1 MGAVLHN
8 SGPNP
13 SLETGFLL
21 LGKIKVPDRPPDRPS
36 ARTPA
41 PPCDYATDVVIVGA
55 GPVGLFAV
63 FECGMLGMG
72 CHVIDSLADIGGQCR
87 ALYPEKPIYDIPG
100 YPRIDA
106 GELVDRLAQQAAPFA
121 PVYHLNQQVVG
132 YDRAGDWHVVTTSA
146 GTRIAA
152 RAVIIAAGAGAFGPN
167 RPPLAGIDS
176 YERSGAVGYL
186 VKKRGDYAGKDIVI
200 AGGGDSAV
208 DWALSLSDVARKI
221 YFVHR
226 RDALRASPDNVARL
240 RADTKI
246 ELVIPYQLHA
256 LIGDG
261 ETLAAVDVADL
272 TGATRR
278 LDAQHL
284 LAFFGMVPQLGPL
297 KDWALGI
304 TLHHIPVAPS
314 TCATQL
320 DGVFAI
326 GDVADYPGKLKLI
339 LTGFAEAAS
348 AAHAIHPLVF
358 AGEALHFEYS
368 TSKGLP

>member
-1 MGAVLHN
+1 M
-8 SGPNP
+8 
-13 SLETGFLL
+13 TGT
-21 LGKIKVPDRPPDRPS
+21 VPS
-36 ARTPA
+36 AIPA
-41 PPCDYATDVVIVGA
+41 PACDHVTDVVIVGA

-63 FECGMLGMG
+63 FECGMLKMR
-72 CHVIDSLADIGGQCR
+72 CHVIDSLEDVGGQCR

-106 GELVDRLAQQAAPFA
+106 GELVDRLREQADPFA
-121 PVYHLNQQVVG
+121 PTYHLKQQVVG
-132 YDRAGDWHVVTTSA
+132 YERAGDWHVVTTSQ

-167 RPPLAGIDS
+167 RPPLTGLES
-176 YERSGAVGYL
+176 YEASGAVSYL
-186 VKKRGDYAGKDIVI
+186 VKKRSDYAGKDIVI
-200 AGGGDSAV
+200 AGGGDSAF
-208 DWALSLSDVARKI
+208 DWAISLADIARKI

-226 RDALRASPDNVARL
+226 RDSFRAAPESVARL
-240 RADTKI
+240 R
-246 ELVIPYQLHA
+246 ELAAAGNVVDMVIPYQLSA

-261 ETLAAVDVADL
+261 AALSAVEVADL
-272 TGATRR
+272 DGTTRA
-278 LDAQHL
+278 LPAQHL

-297 KDWALGI
+297 KAWDLGI
-304 TLHHIPVAPS
+304 TLHHIPVDPS

-326 GDVADYPGKLKLI
+326 GDVADYPRKLKLI

-358 AGEALHFEYS
+358 GGEALHFEYS
-368 TSKGLP
+368 TSKGIP